1 MTNSTALSELI
12 WMVGDG
18 NQEAF
23 SELYNRLCQPV
34 MNHILNKY
42 GTMLSKEDAEDI
54 IHTTFMIV
62 QSEAHTYR
70 GLNND
75 YSAKSWIYKIA
86 RSQASRVLLAYKRIP
101 ISLDDDS
108 DDDFTAPE
116 RSSQWSDIHWE
127 GDESVEEKAIN
138 RSVLQKAFSASTLS
152 NEEWEIIELRYKKGY
167 TFEQIGSHYGKT
179 KPGAKQRH
187 DSILAKIRKALGL
200 DDDEKG

>member
-1 MTNSTALSELI
+1 MTNSNALSELI
-12 WMVGDG
+12 RMVGDG

-86 RSQASRVLLAYKRIP
+86 RSQASRMLAVYKRTS
-101 ISLDDDS
+101 ISVDDDS
-108 DDDFTAPE
+108 DDGTTAPE
-116 RSSQWSDIHWE
+116 RSSNWSDINWE
-127 GDESVEEKAIN
+127 GEESVENRAIN
-138 RSVLQKAFSASTLS
+138 RSFLQKVFSAGTLS
-152 NEEWEIIELRYKKGY
+152 NEELEIIELKYKKGY
-167 TFEQIGSHYGKT
+167 TFEQIGLHYGKT
-179 KPGAKQRH
+179 KPRAKQIH
-187 DSILAKIRKALGL
+187 DGVIAKIRRKLGL
-200 DDDEKG
+200 DIDKH